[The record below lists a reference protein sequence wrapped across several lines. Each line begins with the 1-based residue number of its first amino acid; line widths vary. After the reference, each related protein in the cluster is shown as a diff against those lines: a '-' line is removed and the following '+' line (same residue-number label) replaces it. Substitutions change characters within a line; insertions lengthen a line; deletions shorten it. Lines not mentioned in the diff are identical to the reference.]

1 MEAEM
6 ERRSFLLALGALC
19 LSHKGA
25 MARPAQRDFR
35 SADLMGGSFAMM
47 SSQLALTR
55 TGNPDVIN
63 FANAEIAEQVQVAT
77 ALGAAPGSA
86 PLRADHADMMNRL
99 NGVPAGR
106 DFERMYVQGQIKGH
120 RELLSLNT
128 SYLRGGSDPQLQS
141 VAQMSVP
148 IIQRHLAVLSNLREM
163 A

>member
-1 MEAEM
+1 M
-6 ERRSFLLALGALC
+6 ERRSFLFALGALC
-19 LSHKGA
+19 LSHESVL
-25 MARPAQRDFR
+25 ARPVQRDFR

-77 ALGAAPGSA
+77 ALGAAPGST
-86 PLRADHADMMNRL
+86 PLRPDHADMMARL
-99 NGVPAGR
+99 DGVPAGGG
-106 DFERMYVQGQIKGH
+106 FERMYVQGQIMGH
-120 RELLSLNT
+120 RELLNLNS
-128 SYLRGGSDPQLQS
+128 SYLRAGSDPQLQS

-148 IIQRHLAVLSNLREM
+148 VIQRHLAILSNLREM

>member
-1 MEAEM
+1 M
-6 ERRSFLLALGALC
+6 ERRSFLFALGTLC
-19 LSHKGA
+19 LSHQSVL
-25 MARPAQRDFR
+25 ARPVQHDFR

-55 TGNPDVIN
+55 TRNLDVIN

-77 ALGAAPGSA
+77 ALGAAPGST
-86 PLRADHADMMNRL
+86 PLRPDHADMMARL
-99 NGVPAGR
+99 DGVPAGGV
-106 DFERMYVQGQIKGH
+106 FERMYVQGQIRGH
-120 RELLSLNT
+120 RELLNLNS

-148 IIQRHLAVLSNLREM
+148 VIQRHLAILSNLREM